1 MAGFNTA
8 VTGIK
13 AAQTDLDVTGNNI
26 ANSSTI
32 GFKGSRTEFGDIYAT
47 AVVGAGAA
55 NVAGSGV
62 TITDIAQDFRA
73 GTIEFTN
80 NNLDLAINGSG
91 FFQLDDGQGG
101 VTYTRAGSFE
111 LNKDGNIV
119 SKTGKFLQGFG
130 LDAQGNQLPIGD
142 LAVTQTE
149 SPPKATED
157 IDLSFNI
164 DSRDDASTLSQP
176 YSKDDPNSL
185 TYSTTVRTFD
195 SLGNEHTIKYD
206 FVEQPA
212 HREVQTISFLGTDF
226 ATTADADSDGR
237 ADANISISSATV
249 NLTVL
254 QKSIGVQPEFGNIG
268 EVKGVTIAGLE
279 ANSTSAAESL
289 TLDFAVGS
297 VTISDID
304 NSGGAYTTPAGSVNL
319 AALLAGSEES
329 SIVSQYNSLAAVTA
343 GTAPKL
349 LGVAVDP
356 QDSST
361 LIFQFDNT
369 ASAPAAVTIT
379 DNDDDGGVTQTA
391 TVISSSPVGSVTG
404 WELGDTI
411 DVGAEVDELLTTD
424 PRIAQVRFVDG
435 APNDLVVRFNA
446 DATDVEDLQVRSAAD
461 NSLRTDI
468 TITSTTLAANEVHTY
483 TFNADDTSVFDANG
497 LVSDYAIKIG
507 GVSIPLNQFS
517 STSDIQDTIASY
529 QQVIL
534 DANPSLEQVSF
545 NNSGQLELTFKAE
558 LGDVND
564 ETELEIDFGS
574 PDLMDRTAIVE
585 GDGGYQGVYR
595 MYAYLNGTELLDVG
609 KDVNPG
615 SPNFLSFGDE
625 SNPSEP
631 GPILIKFNST
641 NGLLSEINGETVVPN
656 ATAPVISIT
665 GADPA
670 NPTTT
675 IELDLTGT
683 TQFASA
689 SIVKSSAQ
697 DGYTKG
703 DLVGV
708 TFSETGEM
716 VASFSNGQQQAL
728 GIVAVASFENQAGLT
743 PSGDT
748 EWIAT
753 LASGDA
759 TVNPP
764 GTGLNGTLR
773 SAALE
778 QSNVDLSEELVRL
791 IEAQRNYQANSKT
804 LETLNAVTQSILQ
817 I

>member
-8 VTGIK
+8 VTGLK

-62 TITDIAQDFRA
+62 TVTDIAQDFKA

-101 VTYTRAGSFE
+101 TTYTRAGSFE
-111 LNKDGNIV
+111 LDKDGFIV
-119 SKTGKFLQGFG
+119 SKTGKYLQGFG
-130 LDAQGNQLPIGD
+130 LDDQGNQLPIGD
-142 LAVTQTE
+142 LAVTQKE

-164 DSRDDASTLSQP
+164 DSRDDASTLTQP

-212 HREVQTISFLGTDF
+212 HREVQTISFLGSDF
-226 ATTADADSDGR
+226 AATADADSDGR
-237 ADANISISSATV
+237 ADANISISSAEV

-268 EVKGVTIAGLE
+268 QVKGLTLTNGMTGGTATESINLTFGTETITLTGLD
-279 ANSTSAAESL
+279 NSTGAFSSSTSL
-289 TLDFAVGS
+289 AS
-297 VTISDID
+297 
-304 NSGGAYTTPAGSVNL
+304 
-319 AALLAGSEES
+319 LLAGNQES
-329 SIVSQYNSLAAVTA
+329 AIVSAYNGTA
-343 GTAPKL
+343 GVLAGTSPKL

-356 QDSST
+356 QDAST

-369 ASAPAAVTIT
+369 ATAPASVTI
-379 DNDDDGGVTQTA
+379 DNTVGPSTPNAEGV
-391 TVISSSPVGSVTG
+391 VG

-411 DVGAEVDELLTTD
+411 DVGAEISALLTTD
-424 PRIAQVRFVDG
+424 PRIAQVKVVDG
-435 APNDLVVRFNA
+435 SPNNLVIRFNA
-446 DATDVEDLQVRSAAD
+446 DATDVEDLQVRSASD

-483 TFNADDTSVFDANG
+483 TFNVDDTSVFDANG
-497 LVSDYAIKIG
+497 LVQDYAIKIG
-507 GVSIPLNQFS
+507 GISIPLNQFAS
-517 STSDIQDTIASY
+517 VTDIQDTIDSY

-534 DANPSLEQVSF
+534 DANPDLEQVSF
-545 NNSGQLELTFKAE
+545 NNSGQLEITFKAE

-564 ETELEIDFGS
+564 DTALEIDLGS
-574 PDLMDRTAIVE
+574 PSLMSRNEIVE
-585 GDGGYQGVYR
+585 GDSGYQGVYR
-595 MYAYLNGTELLDVG
+595 MYAYLNGTELLDIG
-609 KDVNPG
+609 KDVDPG
-615 SPNFLSFGDE
+615 SPNFLSFEDE

-641 NGLLSEINGETVVPN
+641 NGLLSEINGQTVVPN
-656 ATAPVISIT
+656 AAAPVINIT

-675 IELDLTGT
+675 IALDLTGT

-689 SIVKSSAQ
+689 SIVKASAQ

-728 GIVAVASFENQAGLT
+728 GIVAVASFENQSGLT
-743 PSGDT
+743 PAGDT
-748 EWIAT
+748 EWVAT

-791 IEAQRNYQANSKT
+791 IEAQRNFQANSKT
-804 LETLNAVTQSILQ
+804 LETLNTVTQSILQ

>member
-8 VTGIK
+8 VTGLK

-26 ANSSTI
+26 ANSSTV
-32 GFKGSRTEFGDIYAT
+32 GFKASRTEFGDIYAT

-62 TITDIAQDFRA
+62 TVTDIAQDFKA

-111 LNKDGNIV
+111 LDKDGFIV
-119 SKTGKFLQGFG
+119 SKTGKYLQGFG
-130 LDAQGNQLPIGD
+130 LDEQGNQLPIGD
-142 LAVTQTE
+142 LAVTQKE
-149 SPPKATED
+149 SLPKATEG

-164 DSRDDASTLSQP
+164 DARDDANLLSQP
-176 YSKDDPNSL
+176 YSKDNPNSL

-212 HREVQTISFLGTDF
+212 HREVQTIEFLGTDF
-226 ATTADADSDGR
+226 AAVADGDGDGR
-237 ADANISISSATV
+237 ADANVSISSAEI

-254 QKSIGVQPEFGNIG
+254 QKMIGVQPEFGDIG
-268 EVKGVTIAGLE
+268 QVKGVTVAGLD
-279 ANSTSAAESL
+279 AGSTTDSE
-289 TLDFAVGS
+289 S
-297 VTISDID
+297 VTIDFGIGTVNIADID
-304 NSGGAYTTPAGSVNL
+304 NTSGAYSNASNL

-329 SIVSQYNSLAAVTA
+329 SIVSQYNALAAVTS
-343 GTAPKL
+343 GTSPKL

-356 QDSST
+356 QDAGT
-361 LIFQFDNT
+361 LIFQFDDS
-369 ASAPAAVTIT
+369 ASAPAAVTLE
-379 DNDDDGGVTQTA
+379 DDSA
-391 TVISSSPVGSVTG
+391 ASVISSSPVGSVIG
-404 WELGDTI
+404 WELGDTL
-411 DVGAEVDELLTTD
+411 DVGAEVEALLDSD
-424 PRIAQVRFVDG
+424 PRIAQIRVNEGDQSSLEIRF
-435 APNDLVVRFNA
+435 RA
-446 DATDVEDLQVRSAAD
+446 DATDVDELQVRDATTNA
-461 NSLRTDI
+461 LRTDI
-468 TITSTTLAANEVHTY
+468 SVTSATLSANEVHTY
-483 TFNADDTSVFDANG
+483 TFNEDVFDANG
-497 LVSDYAIKIG
+497 LVSDYTIKIG
-507 GVSIPLNQFS
+507 SVTIPLTQFS
-517 STSDIQDTIASY
+517 APEDIANTITSF

-534 DANPSLEQVSF
+534 DANPNLEQVSF
-545 NNSGQLELTFKAE
+545 NSDGRLEIVFKPE
-558 LGDVND
+558 LGNVND
-564 ETELEIDFGS
+564 DTALDVDFGS
-574 PDLMDRTAIVE
+574 PNLLDRTAIVE
-585 GDGGYQGVYR
+585 GDGSYQGVYR
-595 MYAYLNGTELLDVG
+595 MYAYLNGSELLDIG
-609 KDVNPG
+609 KDVDPG
-615 SPNFLSFGDE
+615 SPNFIEFGDE
-625 SNPSEP
+625 DNPTEP
-631 GPILIKFNST
+631 GPILIKFNPT
-641 NGLLSEINGETVVPN
+641 NGLLSEINGEVVVPN
-656 ATAPVISIT
+656 AVAPVIEIE

-670 NPTTT
+670 NPTTV

-743 PSGDT
+743 PAGDT
-748 EWIAT
+748 EWVAT

-791 IEAQRNYQANSKT
+791 IEAQRNFQANSKT
-804 LETLNAVTQSILQ
+804 LETLNNVTQSILQ